1 MSPPPASPIDPDSL
15 SPELKQGGIAGLL
28 GMMGMAVKIILT
40 EEKMKV
46 GQVILHLFAA
56 MVVAVLSGYA
66 LTDYVPNQKML
77 WAANGMAGFMAIRIA
92 MWAERVV
99 GAKLD
104 EAEAKIT
111 KGKPKKTNAKR
122 QAKRRK

>member
-46 GQVILHLFAA
+46 GQVILQLFAP
-56 MVVAVLSGYA
+56 MVVAVLTGYA
-66 LTDYVPNQKML
+66 LSDYVPNQKML

-99 GAKLD
+99 EAKLD
-104 EAEAKIT
+104 KIEG
-111 KGKPKKTNAKR
+111 KKPKSSKSNGKAKR
-122 QAKRRK
+122 KRK

>member
-1 MSPPPASPIDPDSL
+1 
-15 SPELKQGGIAGLL
+15 
-28 GMMGMAVKIILT
+28 
-40 EEKMKV
+40 
-46 GQVILHLFAA
+46 
-56 MVVAVLSGYA
+56 MVVAVISGYA
-66 LTDYVPNQKML
+66 LTDYVPNLKML

>member
-1 MSPPPASPIDPDSL
+1 MSPPPSSPIDPDSL
-15 SPELKQGGIAGLL
+15 SPDLKQGGIAGLL

-99 GAKLD
+99 EAKL
-104 EAEAKIT
+104 EKMEGK
-111 KGKPKKTNAKR
+111 KPKSSKSNGKAKR
-122 QAKRRK
+122 KRK

>member
-1 MSPPPASPIDPDSL
+1 MSPPPPPTSPIDPESIP
-15 SPELKQGGIAGLL
+15 PELKQGGIAGLL
-28 GMMGMAVKIILT
+28 GMMGMSVKIILT

-66 LTDYVPNQKML
+66 LSDYVTNQKML
-77 WAANGMAGFMAIRIA
+77 WAANGMSGFMAIRIA

-99 GAKLD
+99 EAKLD
-104 EAEAKIT
+104 KIEG
-111 KGKPKKTNAKR
+111 KKPKSPKPNGK
-122 QAKRRK
+122 AKRRRK